1 MGYMG
6 MDLITKADYE
16 ELDYL
21 IEKLIP
27 SRDEI
32 YIFGRGVYGKS
43 FAKYLTTLGI
53 KIDGFIVSGNCT
65 NDDVNNKDTMVLS
78 DFINYYETSGKSI
91 LVLMALSSKF
101 YGEVY
106 PDLMFLQD
114 DLYMVSEKYLLLS
127 QYRCGCS
134 ENITLTI
141 PVVDYCTAIACFGC
155 TAAVPVATCKS
166 KYTLEEY
173 MGDMDKIKE
182 LIGEN
187 VCHVNFTGG
196 DVFLHSELIEMIEY
210 ARKLYPQVLIDL
222 SSNGVSF
229 DVPDDNF
236 WVRAGNVGIEINW
249 TLYPIKYKNWGGT
262 VSKIKKLSN
271 GNVKINI
278 VGDSS
283 GESKS
288 SWCLPYTESVE
299 KKQDWLFCGIH
310 KCNTN
315 TLMIYHNSISVCP
328 APRALNYLTKKF
340 CGELS
345 DSFVENV
352 DYKKHVLT
360 IDQIKNCEEIY
371 DFMTKRPIL
380 CDYCAIRERHS
391 MGKWLSSHGKFE
403 EWFIK
408 KE

>member
-1 MGYMG
+1 MG
-6 MDLITKADYE
+6 A
-16 ELDYL
+16 
-21 IEKLIP
+21 
-27 SRDEI
+27 
-32 YIFGRGVYGKS
+32 
-43 FAKYLTTLGI
+43 
-53 KIDGFIVSGNCT
+53 
-65 NDDVNNKDTMVLS
+65 
-78 DFINYYETSGKSI
+78 
-91 LVLMALSSKF
+91 
-101 YGEVY
+101 
-106 PDLMFLQD
+106 
-114 DLYMVSEKYLLLS
+114 
-127 QYRCGCS
+127 
-134 ENITLTI
+134 
-141 PVVDYCTAIACFGC
+141 
-155 TAAVPVATCKS
+155 
-166 KYTLEEY
+166 
-173 MGDMDKIKE
+173 
-182 LIGEN
+182 
-187 VCHVNFTGG
+187 
-196 DVFLHSELIEMIEY
+196 
-210 ARKLYPQVLIDL
+210 
-222 SSNGVSF
+222 
-229 DVPDDNF
+229 
-236 WVRAGNVGIEINW
+236 
-249 TLYPIKYKNWGGT
+249 T

-345 DSFVENV
+345 HSFVESV

-371 DFMTKRPIL
+371 DFMTKRLIL

-391 MGKWLSSHGKFE
+391 MEKWLSSHGKFE